1 MRGGFQYDETPL
13 RPALVRNEDQSLP
26 REQMLHGVRLI
37 ATDILAGLIL
47 NSGHVFAADNQDHVT
62 ERLIRFCS

>member
-1 MRGGFQYDETPL
+1 M
-13 RPALVRNEDQSLP
+13 RNEDQSLP